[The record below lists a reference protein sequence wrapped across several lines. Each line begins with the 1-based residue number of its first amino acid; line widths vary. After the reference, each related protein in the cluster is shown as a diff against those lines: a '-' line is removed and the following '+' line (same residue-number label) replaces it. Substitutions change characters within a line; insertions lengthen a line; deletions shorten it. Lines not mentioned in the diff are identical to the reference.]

1 MLGSLRLRTAASF
14 VVLIVAA
21 FAALG
26 LFVLDR
32 VEDDFRENIEADL
45 AAQARMVANLVQ
57 PLAEEGA
64 SPAAFDR
71 LAKDLGAETDTRITI
86 IAPDGVVLGDSQADP
101 ATMDNHLNRPEVQE
115 AIRSGQGKSDRRS
128 STLSTDFTYVAT
140 SITVDDGVAGIVR
153 VARPTAAVDAS
164 LSEITRSI
172 LVAVVATAAA
182 AAAAALA

>member
-1 MLGSLRLRTAASF
+1 MLGSLRLRTAAAF

-45 AAQARMVANLVQ
+45 ASQARMVANLVQ

-71 LAKDLGAETDTRITI
+71 LAKDLGATDTASPSSLPM
-86 IAPDGVVLGDSQADP
+86 APSLGTPRQ
-101 ATMDNHLNRPEVQE
+101 TRRPW
-115 AIRSGQGKSDRRS
+115 
-128 STLSTDFTYVAT
+128 TTT
-140 SITVDDGVAGIVR
+140 
-153 VARPTAAVDAS
+153 
-164 LSEITRSI
+164 
-172 LVAVVATAAA
+172 
-182 AAAAALA
+182 